1 MSKIQLPI
9 AELKP
14 ALVGLG
20 KVVSRRTTLPV
31 LGTIKID
38 RTRDSWITLTA
49 TDLDAFVTVRLEEP
63 SEGEPVSMLVSH
75 DDLNRFTKGCSPGET
90 LIVEQSGP
98 GKVQVHYPIGGQTAT
113 AQTDFIPADDF
124 PPVPKVKGEAV
135 PLPDMVRQSLHAALE
150 CVSDDET
157 RAVINGAYLDVSKKD
172 GHCLVGTDG
181 RHLYAGNS
189 FTLPLTESFIIP
201 HHAFLGWK
209 EFNRDGEWQVRLA
222 EREKKDD
229 PLTFQVSSRRW
240 RFIHKAIDGNYPNW
254 RQILFGATNVKTTVQ
269 LAEEN
274 LDGLAQL
281 IKRLPEPPKDP
292 HHTLGLKVEKERL
305 LLQGRT
311 AVDQGWTQVE
321 VHGAK
326 ITGPSVTVYLN
337 RQYVL
342 KALSFGLAR
351 IELQEALSAMR
362 FTGNGSQVVIMPV
375 RVDAYT
381 APTSATPKASSDA
394 NGGNASAASQAATPR
409 ASGDANGDGSVPAS
423 SATNPAGE
431 SNGDGPS
438 VPVHSEA
445 ETTEGRNIM
454 PKTPTAAVSNGNGT
468 NGRTN
473 GTAEEKPAVEAAIE
487 KIETIKGSYREAIQG
502 LNGLSDLLKQ
512 VQREQKTT
520 NKEVQS
526 VRSTLEK
533 LQTVRI

>member
-20 KVVSRRTTLPV
+20 KVISRRTTLPV

-38 RTRDSWITLTA
+38 RTKDGWITLTA

-75 DDLNRFTKGCSPGET
+75 DDLSRITKGCSPGET
-90 LIVEQSGP
+90 LTVEQVEQGRV
-98 GKVQVHYPIGGQTAT
+98 KVQYPIGGQTAI
-113 AQTDFIPADDF
+113 AQTDFIPVDDF

-135 PLPDMVRQSLHAALE
+135 PLPDSVRQSLHAALE

-157 RAVINGAYLDVSKKD
+157 RAVINGAFLDVSKKE

-189 FTLPLTESFIIP
+189 FTLPLAESFIIP

-209 EFNRDGEWQVRLA
+209 EFNRDGEWQVRLG

-229 PLTFQVSSRRW
+229 PLTFQLSSRRW
-240 RFIHKAIDGNYPNW
+240 RFIHRAIDGNYPNW
-254 RQILFGATNVKTTVQ
+254 RQILFGAGNVKTTVQ

-274 LDGLAQL
+274 LDALAQL

-292 HHTLGLKVEKERL
+292 HHTLGIKVEKERL
-305 LLQGRT
+305 LLQGRN
-311 AVDQGWTQVE
+311 AVDQGWTEVE
-321 VHGAK
+321 VRGAK
-326 ITGPSVTVYLN
+326 ITGPPVTVYLN

-351 IELQEALSAMR
+351 IELQDALSALR
-362 FTGNGSQVVIMPV
+362 FNGNGSQVVIMPV
-375 RVDAYT
+375 RVDAYPA
-381 APTSATPKASSDA
+381 APAATPKASSDA
-394 NGGNASAASQAATPR
+394 NGNSSAASAAATPK
-409 ASGDANGDGSVPAS
+409 ASSDANGESPSA
-423 SATNPAGE
+423 SATSTAPE
-431 SNGDGPS
+431 SNGNGPS
-438 VPVHSEA
+438 VPVHLEA

-454 PKTPTAAVSNGNGT
+454 PRTPTAVSNGNGSNGNGT
-468 NGRTN
+468 NGH
-473 GTAEEKPAVEAAIE
+473 AEEKPAVEAAIE
-487 KIETIKGSYREAIQG
+487 KIETIKGCYREAIQG
-502 LNGLSDLLKQ
+502 LNGLADLLKQ